1 MQVYHDLNVWRAFRR
16 TQAPGLSTGFVPTM
30 GNLHAGHCSLVQA
43 SKNNNTQ
50 TVVSL
55 FVNPTQF
62 NNPDDFQKYP
72 RTLDADLE
80 LLAKNGVDHC
90 LVPDA
95 QFMYSDEQRYLIDE
109 TQDSLLMEGAQRPGH
124 FSGVLTVVMKLFNLV
139 KPQRAYFG
147 EKDYQQLKLI
157 QDMTSAFFMDIDV
170 IACPTVRESTGLAF
184 SSRNNRLTP
193 EQRIIA
199 DRFAEIFHQNNCRDI
214 ICNSLAEQGIEVD
227 YITEHQ
233 GRRFAAIHVG
243 DVRLIDNYSLL
254 DNS

>member
-16 TQAPGLSTGFVPTM
+16 TQAQELSTGFVPTM

-43 SKNNNTQ
+43 SQNDNMQ

-72 RTLDADLE
+72 RTLDADLD
-80 LLAKNGVDHC
+80 LLAKHGVDYC

-95 QFMYSDEQRYLIDE
+95 QSMYSDERRYLIDE
-109 TQDSLLMEGAQRPGH
+109 TQDSLLMEGAKRPGH

-139 KPQRAYFG
+139 QPQRAYFG

-157 QDMTSAFFMDIDV
+157 QHMTDAFFMDIDV
-170 IACPTVRESTGLAF
+170 IGCPIVRESTGLAF

-199 DRFAEIFHQNNCRDI
+199 DRFAEIFHQNNSCEK
-214 ICNSLAEQGIEVD
+214 ICSSLIDQGIVVD

-243 DVRLIDNYSLL
+243 DVRLIDNYALL
-254 DNS
+254 DQA